1 MVSVTWTYAEFC
13 ANILILDNSIRFV
26 GIADK
31 TGRIF
36 ATAQRP
42 GIEPILT
49 KEELEESIKDAVVR
63 FAIDPFLEEK
73 TGRIMY
79 ALTVYE
85 KLRRATIHFHKEE
98 ILVMTFDLETDL
110 ESIVTGKVLP
120 LMRDKMVTP

>member
-49 KEELEESIKDAVVR
+49 KEELEESIRDAVVR

-73 TGRIMY
+73 TGRIIY

-85 KLRRATIHFHKEE
+85 KLRRATIRFHKEE

-110 ESIVTGKVLP
+110 ESIVSGKVLP
-120 LMRDKMVTP
+120 LMRDKLVMP

>member
-26 GIADK
+26 GISDK

-42 GIEPILT
+42 GIELLLT
-49 KEELEESIKDAVVR
+49 KRELEESIKDAVVR
-63 FAIDPFLEEK
+63 FATDPFLEEK

-85 KLRRATIHFHKEE
+85 KLRRATIRFHKEE
-98 ILVMTFDLETDL
+98 ILVLTFDLETDH

-120 LMRDKMVTP
+120 LMRDKMVMP

>member
-85 KLRRATIHFHKEE
+85 KLRRATIRFHKEE

-120 LMRDKMVTP
+120 LMRDKLVMP

>member
-120 LMRDKMVTP
+120 LMRDKLVMP

>member
-49 KEELEESIKDAVVR
+49 KEELEESIRDAVVR

-73 TGRIMY
+73 TGRIIY

-85 KLRRATIHFHKEE
+85 KLRRATIRFHKEE

-120 LMRDKMVTP
+120 LMRDKLVMP